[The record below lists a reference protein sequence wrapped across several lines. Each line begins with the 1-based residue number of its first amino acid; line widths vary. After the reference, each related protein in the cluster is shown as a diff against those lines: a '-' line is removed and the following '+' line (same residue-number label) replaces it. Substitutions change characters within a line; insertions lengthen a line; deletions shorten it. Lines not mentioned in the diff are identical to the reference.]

1 MVPRGGLDRRPHRS
15 LGGRGPRALSGARQG
30 QVQAGLQGQ
39 GSVHLPGGPQAV
51 PLGNRPPGVG
61 QHVGPVL
68 QGLTRGPRAQQHL
81 AHGLGPEVWAPGP
94 DGQHQIHALGEA
106 GRRAGRERKTGV
118 SLAPRVGPPPPP
130 PPPAP
135 PTPFSRQPTWTW
147 LKGTRKVKASL
158 KEGAAVPFRA
168 EVFLFFHFLWF
179 SMSWTFT

>member
-1 MVPRGGLDRRPHRS
+1 MVPRGGLDGRPHRS

-81 AHGLGPEVWAPGP
+81 AHGLGPEVRAPGP
-94 DGQHQIHALGEA
+94 DGQHQIHALGR
-106 GRRAGRERKTGV
+106 GGQKGREGEKDRGQ
-118 SLAPRVGPPPPP
+118 LGPKGG
-130 PPPAP
+130 PAP

-147 LKGTRKVKASL
+147 LKGTRKVKVSL
-158 KEGAAVPFRA
+158 K
-168 EVFLFFHFLWF
+168 
-179 SMSWTFT
+179 